1 VIATEEIMRVLIV
14 DPPEVMQRSLAATLT
29 GGGHDVRFL
38 VRKNGGPS
46 VNVPNVQRRSL
57 EAAGTETIA
66 ELTAGFDAAIC
77 FSARTSISQSE
88 TVSASEVIACADVPH
103 VIHVTPLGLAS
114 HSYDGPRTVDDPPSS
129 PNASSRTSVRI
140 ATTAVYGP
148 GDQLVSRLL
157 IMMRSLPVV
166 PLLANGE
173 RRYQPV
179 WHEDLTA
186 ALVRALDPTIAAGR
200 SFRVAGPD
208 VVTQQTLYGA
218 IAELTGRRPARLP
231 IPEFLTGAGLSAIDA
246 VSGTSAATADARW
259 AVDAEEILLESS
271 ENDLVGVFH
280 VMPTSIREGLRRLID
295 EQPEQLPSE
304 GVGTLEV
311 KRFWSDIH
319 GTHHDPASLLRLFR
333 ARFAE
338 VMPIDVGVEQA
349 SSNSVLNAGA
359 TVTMHLPGR
368 GHVQVRVEEADDDR
382 VVLATLR
389 GHPLA
394 GFVRFRTMPAAQGV
408 RFEVT
413 AADRSAN
420 PLDWVGLTLGG
431 ARGQNANW
439 RKVVENVA
447 RLAGGTADDV
457 QSDTR
462 DVTGDEADEVDAWIR
477 DVINHRRALAGADEL
492 PAQLTARGRST
503 NAPGDRDRV
512 VS

>member
-1 VIATEEIMRVLIV
+1 MEDIMRVLIV
-14 DPPEVMQRSLAATLT
+14 DPPEVMQSSLATELT
-29 GGGHDVRFL
+29 AGGHDVRL
-38 VRKNGGPS
+38 VVRKNGEPS
-46 VNVPNVQRRSL
+46 VNVPNAQRGSL
-57 EAAGTETIA
+57 ETAGAETMA
-66 ELTAGFDAAIC
+66 DLTAGFDAAIC
-77 FSARTSISQSE
+77 FSSRTSVAQSE
-88 TVSASEVIACADVPH
+88 TVSASDVIACADVPH

-114 HSYDGPRTVDDPPSS
+114 HSDDGPRTVDDPPSS
-129 PNASSRTSVRI
+129 PNSSSRTSVRI

-173 RRYQPV
+173 RRYQPI

-208 VVTQQTLYGA
+208 VVTQQRLYES
-218 IAELTGRRPARLP
+218 IAELTGCRPARLP
-231 IPEFLTGAGLSAIDA
+231 IPEFLTRAGLSAIDA
-246 VSGTSAATADARW
+246 LSGTSATTSDAEW
-259 AVDAEEILLESS
+259 AVDAEEVLLESS
-271 ENDLVGVFH
+271 QNDLAGVFH
-280 VMPTSIREGLRRLID
+280 VMPTSIREGLRRLIN

-311 KRFWSDIH
+311 KRFWTDIH
-319 GTHHDPASLLRLFR
+319 GTHHDPPSLLRLFR
-333 ARFAE
+333 VRFAD

-349 SSNSVLNAGA
+349 SSNRVLIAGA
-359 TVTMHLPGR
+359 TVTIHLPGR
-368 GHVQVRVEEADDDR
+368 GHVQVRVEEADDHH

-394 GFVRFRTMPAAQGV
+394 GFVRFRTMPAARGV

-420 PLDWVGLTLGG
+420 PVDWLGLTLGG

-439 RKVVENVA
+439 RQVVENVA
-447 RLAGGTADDV
+447 QLAGGTADDV

-492 PAQLTARGRST
+492 RAPLTARGRPT
-503 NAPGDRDRV
+503 TAPGDRDQV